1 MSDSVS
7 NNFHKTHKKT
17 NSAYD
22 HWIRQ
27 RISAVFL
34 IFFSVW
40 MFYFIPKIS
49 NSSGDNIVIIMKEPI
64 NVVLTSIF
72 VFFGLYHGTLG
83 MQVIIED
90 YVSNIPVRNSL
101 ILATKIVS
109 SLTALIFLIGL
120 IYNLLI

>member
-7 NNFHKTHKKT
+7 NNSHKTHKKT
-17 NSAYD
+17 HSGYG
-22 HWIRQ
+22 HWINQ

-40 MFYFIPKIS
+40 ILYFFTKIS
-49 NSSGDNIVIIMKEPI
+49 KSSLDNIIVMMKEPLNI
-64 NVVLTSIF
+64 VLTSIF
-72 VFFGLYHGTLG
+72 VSLGLYHGTLG

-109 SLTALIFLIGL
+109 SITALMFLIGL

>member
-7 NNFHKTHKKT
+7 NNFNKTSKKT

-27 RISAVFL
+27 RIFAVFL
-34 IFFSVW
+34 IFFSIW

-49 NSSGDNIVIIMKEPI
+49 KSSVDNIVIIMKEPI

-72 VFFGLYHGTLG
+72 VLFGLYHGTLG

-90 YVSNIPVRNSL
+90 YVSNILVRNSL
-101 ILATKIVS
+101 ILATKIIS
-109 SLTALIFLIGL
+109 LLTALIFLAGL

>member
-101 ILATKIVS
+101 ILATKILS
-109 SLTALIFLIGL
+109 SLTALMFLIGL